1 MSKLTATAVVKAK
14 PKAKQYKLADSGGM
28 YLLIY
33 PSGSKYWRYD
43 YSYAAKRKTLAL
55 GVFPDISL
63 ADARKLHQQA
73 RGAIASGQDP
83 GEVKKSNKLG
93 RDLDHENSFETIGRE
108 WFENKMADKS
118 DSYRVRSLR
127 ILEKDLYPSLGAR
140 PIKSI
145 SVPELLSV
153 LRKIEARGAVD
164 IAHRAKQTV
173 GLIYKYAIASGRAE
187 NDPSRDL
194 TGALKSHVKKHHA
207 AMTDPTEVGNLM
219 LSIDSFQGTPA
230 VKSALQLSALLFQRP
245 GEIRHMEWVEINWDD
260 AQWEIPA
267 SKMKMKEPH
276 IVPLSS
282 QSVTVLQYMQSLKS
296 ISKFVFPSARGASRP
311 LSENGVRTALRTMG
325 YTNKQMTAHGFRA
338 MARTILDEQLNYRPD
353 FIEHQLAHAVRDPNG
368 RAYNRTKYLPQR
380 KEMMQKWADYLDEL
394 RSIIRFKHKVS
405 K

>member
-207 AMTDPTEVGNLM
+207 AITDPNEVGNLM
-219 LSIDSFQGTPA
+219 LSIDSFQGTPV

-245 GEIRHMEWVEINWDD
+245 GEIRHMEWAEINWNDV
-260 AQWEIPA
+260 QWEIPA
-267 SKMKMKEPH
+267 IKMKMKQPH
-276 IVPLSS
+276 IVPLST
-282 QSVTVLQYMQSLKS
+282 QSLAVLQYMQSLKS

-394 RSIIRFKHKVS
+394 RSIIRFKHKVI

>member
-1 MSKLTATAVVKAK
+1 
-14 PKAKQYKLADSGGM
+14 M

-127 ILEKDLYPSLGAR
+127 ILEKDLYPSIGTR
-140 PIKSI
+140 PIQSI

-187 NDPSRDL
+187 SDPSRDL

-368 RAYNRTKYLPQR
+368 RAYNRTKYL
-380 KEMMQKWADYLDEL
+380 L
-394 RSIIRFKHKVS
+394 RTNQGGAA
-405 K
+405 